1 MADELMNNYTP
12 AIETLTLIPS
22 SGGRFEVMANDILVF
37 SKKSIGR
44 HAEPGEVARLLEEK
58 TGVTAQP
65 FVKK

>member
-1 MADELMNNYTP
+1 MNNYTP